1 MRLNGFDL
9 NQLICLEALLRD
21 QNVSRVADR
30 LCLSQSAVSWNLAQ
44 LREYFDDPLLVR
56 SGRNFVLTPF
66 AKTLINPVTEII
78 GQAHALTAK
87 SPQGISE
94 TTERK
99 LKIVTSHYAATV
111 GLAEAVRQFGEI
123 MPNVSFELFPITS
136 NSNRLLALGE
146 IDLLLAGHAYNV
158 GVPPNETLFEDG
170 IACLACAENGPAGD
184 TITRE
189 EYLSRKHI
197 VIRYF
202 ESSLALD
209 DEDVL
214 RREGFM
220 RDRHVTIWSH
230 SVLPQLLIG
239 TQLIATIS
247 ERVADT
253 MTKTEPLK
261 KLPFPFDYENH
272 KYNAYWHKS
281 RNGDVVLTRFLDLF
295 REICARPAI
304 KGRA

>member
-66 AKTLINPVTEII
+66 AKSLINPVTEII

-87 SPQGISE
+87 SPQGISDNV
-94 TTERK
+94 ERR

-111 GLAEAVRQFGEI
+111 GLAEAVRRFGEQ
-123 MPNVSFELFPITS
+123 MPNVKFELIPIS
-136 NSNRLLALGE
+136 ANANRLLALGE
-146 IDLLLAGHAYNV
+146 IDLLLAGHTYSV
-158 GVPPNETLFEDG
+158 GVPPNETLFDDG
-170 IACLACAENGPAGD
+170 IACIACAEMGPDEATWSRD
-184 TITRE
+184 
-189 EYLSRKHI
+189 EYLARKH
-197 VIRYF
+197 VAIRYF
-202 ESSLALD
+202 ETSLTLD

-214 RREGFM
+214 RREGLV
-220 RDRHVTIWSH
+220 RDRQVTVWSH
-230 SVLPQLLIG
+230 SMLPQLLVQ
-239 TQLIATIS
+239 TPLIATVS
-247 ERVADT
+247 ERVANR
-253 MTKTEPLK
+253 MIRSKPLK
-261 KLPFPFDYENH
+261 KLPFPFPFARH

-281 RNGDVVLTRFLDLF
+281 RDGDAVLMRFLNLF
-295 REICARPAI
+295 REICDQGDWALE
-304 KGRA
+304 